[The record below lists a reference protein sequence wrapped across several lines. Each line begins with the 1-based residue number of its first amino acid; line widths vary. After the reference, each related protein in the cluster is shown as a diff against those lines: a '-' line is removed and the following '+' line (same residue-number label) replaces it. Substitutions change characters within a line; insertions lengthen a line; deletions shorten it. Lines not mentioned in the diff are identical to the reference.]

1 MLAALL
7 VTGCAAMEIVKHYRA
22 TEITTE
28 YANYED
34 LQQAAQDLGKTFRTV
49 ETFSNGFDFQSAALV
64 NTEAL
69 DEKGEKLFGDQL
81 LELFYQKGTDIVTI
95 GVETAGVGE
104 KIAHKSFEELMK
116 DVMADEQNSVTELKT
131 VDGIRVY
138 YEGYARKYVPDGYQL
153 HARMTKPALRPEN
166 MKLSTA
172 QKASI

>member
-1 MLAALL
+1 
-7 VTGCAAMEIVKHYRA
+7 MEIVKHYRA

-81 LELFYQKGTDIVTI
+81 LELFIRKEPISSPLSGNSRSGGEDCPQK
-95 GVETAGVGE
+95 
-104 KIAHKSFEELMK
+104 F
-116 DVMADEQNSVTELKT
+116 
-131 VDGIRVY
+131 
-138 YEGYARKYVPDGYQL
+138 
-153 HARMTKPALRPEN
+153 
-166 MKLSTA
+166 
-172 QKASI
+172 